1 MAQREQDRPMTEEEI
16 EDVAEA
22 ADEFGERMV
31 EALAEETSRDPDEF
45 DIDIDSD
52 DYEFLDPDA

>member
-1 MAQREQDRPMTEEEI
+1 MAQRERDRPMTEEEI

-22 ADEFGERMV
+22 ADELGERMV

>member
-1 MAQREQDRPMTEEEI
+1 MTEEEI

-22 ADEFGERMV
+22 ADELGERMV

-45 DIDIDSD
+45 DTDIDSD